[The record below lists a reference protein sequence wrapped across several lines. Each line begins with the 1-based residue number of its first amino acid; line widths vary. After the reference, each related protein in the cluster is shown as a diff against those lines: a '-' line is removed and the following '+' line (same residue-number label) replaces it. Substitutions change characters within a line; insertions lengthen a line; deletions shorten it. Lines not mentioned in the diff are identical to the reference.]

1 MGIVSEHL
9 ISVVAKHVS
18 DRGVVVWYD
27 PERHYASTVESLTI
41 PGTLIAQYTD
51 SFFALRYEIE
61 HLLNQPETPQ
71 LLIYVPMSR
80 SETNEALVEAEAGG
94 IEFYLALSLLGREA
108 LKPVFGAKQATQIAK
123 QVEAG
128 KLTLRDLDNLAE
140 HGEGIT
146 KGVVSLIFGNG
157 AMQDVALK
165 FLSSERYDGEIQA
178 KDGMAEL
185 ALLIN
190 SAFGANVS
198 ADDAPPKMRARF
210 ARFTLAT
217 EFISSLRGSV
227 PEQFSAVQ
235 IAEKSGVREGCVA
248 LIHEWRNRQDL
259 RDSYAN
265 LANQVGKEVNPSS
278 AEFSVQAIAATQ
290 TFLEIEQTL
299 CEKVTAGL
307 LQQPTQELVALAHER
322 QSTFWSEYM
331 PDMQAQW
338 ALVSVAGQLLLEAD
352 RVESEAK
359 VSSGSASDWVDA
371 YTQGEKPWCLLDT
384 YHRHMERHY
393 HNFDFQSGGDDNV
406 LAQLIAKARHRY
418 MATGGMLSDQFL
430 QRFRN
435 EKFRVKTMLQV
446 NAYQERLRPGLTE
459 TKTAYIWVD
468 ALRFE
473 MGREL
478 ADSLTDHFTVKCEA
492 AIACVP
498 TITEIGMAALL
509 PGTEREVV
517 AAGAGTGKLAL
528 KIDGAVV
535 RDRKERIAHL
545 RNKGGVDFFDVKL
558 EDLLPKPKR
567 KVEEGVRQAQLV
579 LLTSQEI
586 DALCEGDNVPLARR
600 TMDEILHQL
609 HRAFR
614 VLAGLGV
621 ERFIVAADH
630 GYIFGDEL
638 DESMKVDP
646 PRGETVDLHRR
657 VWIGRG
663 GNADHAFLRAKLAD
677 FDLGADLELATPWG
691 FGAFKAKGGGKA
703 FFHGGL
709 SLQEL
714 IIPLITL
721 VPLKQP
727 AFSSGASFEWTLLPG
742 SEKISTRFFS
752 VQIKANTSHLLDL
765 VPPKIRI
772 EVRMA
777 GKVLSTPVSASYGF
791 EDGTGNVQ
799 LKVAEDNGRA
809 VEPNTVTLFIQE
821 DTTRGMASVHLLDS
835 GTGVELG
842 RLEKIEVN
850 ISI

>member
-1 MGIVSEHL
+1 MGIVTEHL
-9 ISVVAKHVS
+9 RSLVAKHVS

-27 PERHYASTVESLTI
+27 PEQHYTTIVESLTL
-41 PGTLIAQYTD
+41 PQTSIARYAD
-51 SFFALRYEIE
+51 SFFALRHEIE
-61 HLLNQPETPQ
+61 DILNQPETPH
-71 LLIYVPMSR
+71 LLIYVPMGR
-80 SETNEALVEAEAGG
+80 SETHEALVEAEAAGV
-94 IEFYLALSLLGREA
+94 EMHVPLSLVGREA
-108 LKPVFGAKQATQIAK
+108 LKPVFGEKQAAQIEK
-123 QVEAG
+123 QIEAG

-146 KGVVSLIFGNG
+146 KGVVSVIFGNG

-165 FLSSERYDGEIQA
+165 FLSSARYDGEIQA
-178 KDGMAEL
+178 KDGVAEL
-185 ALLIN
+185 ALLLN
-190 SAFGANVS
+190 SAFGGSVS
-198 ADDAPPKMRARF
+198 AADAPLKMRARF
-210 ARFTLAT
+210 ARFVLAT
-217 EFISSLRGSV
+217 EFIASLRSSV
-227 PEQFSAVQ
+227 PEQFSAVEV
-235 IAEKSGVREGCVA
+235 AEKSGAREACLA
-248 LIHEWRNRQDL
+248 LVHEWRNRQDL
-259 RDSYAN
+259 RESYAE
-265 LANQVGKEVNPSS
+265 LANQVGKDINPSKP
-278 AEFSVQAIAATQ
+278 EFAVEAIAATQ

-299 CEKVTAGL
+299 CEKVTSSL
-307 LQQPTQELVALAHER
+307 LQQATEELVALAQER
-322 QSTFWSEYM
+322 QSTFWSEYR
-331 PDMQAQW
+331 PGMQAQW

-352 RVESEAK
+352 RVASEAK
-359 VSSGSASDWVDA
+359 GSSGSASDWVNA
-371 YTQGEKPWCLLDT
+371 YTQGKRPWCLLDT

-393 HNFDFQSGGDDNV
+393 HNFDFQPGPDDSV

-418 MATGGMLSDQFL
+418 METGGMLSDQFL
-430 QRFRN
+430 QRFRDDS
-435 EKFRVKTMLQV
+435 FRVTTLLQV
-446 NAYQERLRPGLTE
+446 NAYQERLRPELTE
-459 TKTAYIWVD
+459 AKTAYVWVD

-478 ADSLTDHFTVKCEA
+478 ADSLSESFTVTCEP

-509 PGTEREVV
+509 PGTDKEVV

-528 KIDGAVV
+528 KIDGTLV
-535 RDRKERIAHL
+535 RERKERIAHL
-545 RNKGGVDFFDVKL
+545 RDKAGVDFFDLKL

-567 KVEEGVRQAQLV
+567 KVEESVRQAQLI

-614 VLAGLGV
+614 VLASLGV

-638 DESMKVDP
+638 DESMKVDA

-657 VWIGRG
+657 VWVGRG
-663 GNADHAFLRAKLAD
+663 GNADDAFLRARLAD
-677 FDLGADLELATPWG
+677 FNLGADLELATPWG
-691 FGAFKAKGGGKA
+691 FGAFKAKGGAKA

-714 IIPLITL
+714 IIPIITL

-727 AFSSGASFEWTLLPG
+727 TPSSGASFEWTLLPG

-752 VQIKANTSHLLDL
+752 VQIKASTSNLLDL
-765 VPPKIRI
+765 APPKIRLEI
-772 EVRMA
+772 RMA

-799 LKVAEDNGRA
+799 LKLVEDNRRA
-809 VEPNTVTLFIQE
+809 VDPNTVTLFIQE
-821 DTTRGMASVHLLDS
+821 DTSRGMASVHLLDS

-842 RLEKIEVN
+842 RLERIELN